1 MLLRNFFTG
10 CRVCRVNV
18 HSQCLEVDSL
28 DTEREEGHRTLF
40 AEGLRSCVAPPDGF
54 AQIALH

>member
-1 MLLRNFFTG
+1 MLLRNFFTD
-10 CRVCRVNV
+10 
-18 HSQCLEVDSL
+18 QCLEVDSQ